1 MSAGDSTTQGNPD
14 PAIRREPAASPGH
27 EPALSIEEQRWLLH
41 TPESWLR
48 AILADL
54 FTGQPDDNWSAAGF
68 DPLALWVVRQAR
80 RQPSDHAADRRRRRG
95 VLKLPSDDEALVA
108 ATLVETH
115 RDVDADAGQTRLNL
129 RARQD

>member
-14 PAIRREPAASPGH
+14 PAIRREPATSPGH

-54 FTGQPDDNWSAAGF
+54 FTGQPDDNWSTVGF
-68 DPLALWVVRQAR
+68 DPVALWVVRQADGSLR
-80 RQPSDHAADRRRRRG
+80 ITLRPGEGGEGFFDYR
-95 VLKLPSDDEALVA
+95 LTMKL
-108 ATLVETH
+108 
-115 RDVDADAGQTRLNL
+115 
-129 RARQD
+129 